1 MIPEI
6 TIGAASLMGALV
18 VATAGVRWAI
28 RPVPEGRH
36 RPVRVRPVE
45 EYVPGGYL
53 IPALAVH
60 GSGWP
65 TAAFAYCIGCHAEV
79 PVVVHAGAHRCDQHG
94 HVTIHTTTGD
104 HR

>member
-18 VATAGVRWAI
+18 AATAAVRWAVTPA
-28 RPVPEGRH
+28 PVPGRH

-45 EYVPGGYL
+45 VYVPACFL
-53 IPALAVH
+53 IPAQQYTADCPEC
-60 GSGWP
+60 GS
-65 TAAFAYCIGCHAEV
+65 
-79 PVVVHAGAHRCDQHG
+79 
-94 HVTIHTTTGD
+94 HVTIHTRTGD